1 MDTREAFQLLT
12 LASAF
17 DGRTVDRETATVWAE
32 VLADVSLTDAT
43 EAMKAHY
50 REEGRWMMPAH
61 VVQRVQVS
69 RRAISGGTMSPRR
82 VDCRSGGREHRWLP
96 DGTCIGCETRRREM
110 EAEE

>member
-17 DGRTVDRETATVWAE
+17 DGRTVDKETATVWAE
-32 VLADVSLTDAT
+32 VLHDIPLPDAV

-61 VVQRVQVS
+61 VTHRVQG
-69 RRAISGGTMSPRR
+69 RAALTMSPEAPESCPGGVHRR
-82 VDCRSGGREHRWLP
+82 LP
-96 DGTCIGCETRRREM
+96 DGTCLFCTDREG
-110 EAEE
+110 A